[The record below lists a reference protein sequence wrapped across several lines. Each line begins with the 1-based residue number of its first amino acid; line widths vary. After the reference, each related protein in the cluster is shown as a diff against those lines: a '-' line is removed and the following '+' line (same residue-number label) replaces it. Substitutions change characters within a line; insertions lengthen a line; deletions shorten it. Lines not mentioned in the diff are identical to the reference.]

1 MIVIADAGGTNTS
14 WRILG
19 DEISQ
24 LQTTGL
30 NLLTGDISRYIEVI
44 SNEIKPYH
52 KAKSLFFYVA
62 GAGLDVSKESL
73 FKDQLSQLFP
83 QAKINLESDLLG
95 AARSLFLD
103 KEGFVAI
110 LGSGTNFAFYDGKN
124 IHKSVQSLGYIL
136 GDEGS
141 GSFMGKRL
149 VSDYLR
155 SKMPDDLRN
164 RFQKR
169 INMSDEELLQKV
181 YGLDGR
187 KFLASF
193 SKFLLQNINHPYSYQ
208 LVTDSFHTF
217 FKTFVQNEI
226 KNHSIS
232 FSGSIA
238 FYFSDIL
245 RQVGADLGFQIHNIV
260 ETPIAGLS
268 LYHQNQ

>member
-14 WRILG
+14 WRVLG

-30 NLLTGDISRYIEVI
+30 NLLTGDISRYIADI
-44 SNEIKPYH
+44 SSEIKPYQE
-52 KAKSLFFYVA
+52 AKSIYFYVA
-62 GAGLDVSKESL
+62 GAGLDIPKDTL
-73 FKDQLSQLFP
+73 FNEKLSQLFP

-103 KEGFVAI
+103 REGYVAI
-110 LGSGTNFAFYDGKN
+110 LGSGTNFAFYDGQKVY
-124 IHKSVQSLGYIL
+124 KSVQSLGYIM

-141 GSFMGKRL
+141 GSYMGKRL

-155 SKMPDDLRN
+155 SKLPDDLRI

-169 INMSDEELLQKV
+169 INMSDDELLQQV

-226 KNHSIS
+226 KNNSIS

-268 LYHQNQ
+268 LYHQKQ